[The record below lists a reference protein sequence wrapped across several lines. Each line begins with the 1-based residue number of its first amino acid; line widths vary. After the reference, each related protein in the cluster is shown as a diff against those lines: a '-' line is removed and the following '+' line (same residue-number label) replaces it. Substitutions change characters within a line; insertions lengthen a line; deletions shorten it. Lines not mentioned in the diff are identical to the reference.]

1 MLTAE
6 KKEYVSPE
14 LEVVEFA
21 SEDVI
26 TTSNPDTSGHYT
38 TPRIPFTGSSL
49 Y

>member
-6 KKEYVSPE
+6 KKEYVAPE
-14 LEVVEFA
+14 LEVIEFA

-26 TTSNPDTSGHYT
+26 TTSTPDTGGHYT
-38 TPRIPFTGSSL
+38 TPRIPVSF